1 MITPALL
8 VIPLVHFFGRKIENP
23 PQSRLKS
30 GGYRKRGAVARYRNP
45 APPRRAD
52 QPGVHRNC
60 SHDRRLAAHNRTRHA
75 LDYFRVRAD
84 FVVGF
89 RVGAC
94 HADLK
99 WCDASQPDVGQA
111 ENSELVNDLKSGIW
125 VERQC

>member
-52 QPGVHRNC
+52 QPVLIGIAVMTVALLLTTELDTLWIILG
-60 SHDRRLAAHNRTRHA
+60 SALISWSASGLGLVTR
-75 LDYFRVRAD
+75 
-84 FVVGF
+84 
-89 RVGAC
+89 
-94 HADLK
+94 
-99 WCDASQPDVGQA
+99 
-111 ENSELVNDLKSGIW
+111 I
-125 VERQC
+125 